1 MGNAE
6 KRPAADLLSRA
17 HRLVAVFGGG
27 VAGLS
32 AAIHARL
39 AGSDVTVYEPRA
51 VGGKAAAIETQGYRL
66 DPGPSILI
74 LPHLYEAVFVR
85 AGRRMEDYL
94 TLDRLDPITRVFW
107 RGETIDIPAG
117 LDGATEVVR
126 SLDAHDAESF
136 ADLMG
141 RLARIAP
148 LVERSIFAA
157 PIDRWW
163 QLGSPDLIRTA
174 LPLWPGKPYRK
185 AIDDLFRHPLLRAF
199 FYGFPSYSGQ
209 SYRSASVGGF
219 LIPYYMFA
227 NGVFYPRGGVAA
239 IPAAFERLAREL
251 GVRFEA
257 ERVVRFH
264 RKRDRITGARL
275 DNGEE
280 VVADAYIV
288 AFDRFTAAAMLGEPE
303 TRAPSYS
310 YFTVHYGLKERVER
324 LSHHSLIVPEG
335 FEAGFERLYD
345 RREFPEPAIVY
356 LNDTTATDP
365 GVAPTGRTNLFAVV
379 TVPAREEHL
388 DWAKLEVS
396 GKAAVEAALKSIGV
410 DVEAI
415 GTDFVRVQ
423 SPRYFEEAHGNY
435 RGTLYGVDEAH
446 RLFRGILPH
455 GNRDAR
461 YRNLAYCGGAVQ
473 PGAGLPMATL
483 SGRFAV
489 EALG

>member
-1 MGNAE
+1 M
-6 KRPAADLLSRA
+6 RSL
-17 HRLVAVFGGG
+17 AVLGGG

-39 AGSDVTVYEPRA
+39 AGWDVTLHEPRA
-51 VGGKAAAIETQGYRL
+51 LGGKAAAIERDGYRL

-74 LPHLYEAVFVR
+74 LPHLYEAVFAR
-85 AGRRMEDYL
+85 AGKRMEEYL
-94 TLDRLDPITRVFW
+94 VLDRLDPITRVFW
-107 RGETIDIPAG
+107 DGATIDIPAG
-117 LDGATEVVR
+117 LEAATELVR
-126 SLDAHDAESF
+126 SLDAKDAESF
-136 ADLMG
+136 ADLMA
-141 RLARIAP
+141 RLAKVAP
-148 LVERSIFAA
+148 FVERSVFAA

-163 QLGSPDLIRTA
+163 QLGSPDLVRTA

-227 NGVFYPRGGVAA
+227 GGVFYPRGGVAA

-251 GVRFEA
+251 GVTFGDG
-257 ERVVRFH
+257 RVTGFAREGS
-264 RKRDRITGARL
+264 RITGATL
-275 DNGEE
+275 ESGEP
-280 VVADAYIV
+280 VRADAFVV
-288 AFDRFTAAAMLGEPE
+288 AFDRFAAQAMLGEAE
-303 TRAPSYS
+303 TRTPSYS
-310 YFTVHYGLKERVER
+310 YFTLHYGLRER
-324 LSHHSLIVPEG
+324 LSHLGHHSLIVPEG
-335 FEAGFERLYD
+335 FERGFEALYD
-345 RREFPEPAIVY
+345 GRTFPDPAIVY
-356 LNDTTATDP
+356 LNDTTATDAS
-365 GVAPTGRTNLFAVV
+365 VAPPGRTNLFAVV
-379 TVPAREEHL
+379 TVPAREDHL
-388 DWAKLEVS
+388 DWEALEVS
-396 GKAAVEAALKSIGV
+396 GRAAVEASLRTIGV
-410 DVEAI
+410 DVERI

-435 RGTLYGVDEAH
+435 RGTLYGIDEAH

-461 YRNLAYCGGAVQ
+461 YRNLAYAGGAVQ

-489 EALG
+489 ESLGR